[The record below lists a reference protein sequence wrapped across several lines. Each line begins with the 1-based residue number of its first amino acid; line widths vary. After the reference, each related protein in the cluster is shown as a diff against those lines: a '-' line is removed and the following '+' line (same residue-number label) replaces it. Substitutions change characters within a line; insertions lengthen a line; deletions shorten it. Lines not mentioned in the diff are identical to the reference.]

1 MVLRLNG
8 LKKFHKTKNKEE
20 IRALDGVS
28 LEADKGEL
36 VGVNGPSG
44 CGKTTLLLVAGGLLY
59 PGGGKVLLDDK
70 DLYSISSDN
79 RDRERAE
86 NMGFVFQQ
94 FYLIPYLDIL
104 ENVLVPSAAS
114 GSHPSSPEK
123 RAKTLIDRFGL
134 SKRIRHKPRELS
146 TGERQRVALARAL
159 INEPKVLFADEPTGN
174 LDDENA
180 EAVLEYISGFAAD
193 GGTVLLVTHDS
204 RITNYAHRRYNMKE
218 GRFY

>member
-8 LKKFHKTKNKEE
+8 LKKFYKTKNKEE

-59 PGGGKVLLDDK
+59 PGGGEVLLDDK

-134 SKRIRHKPRELS
+134 SNRIRHKPGELS

-180 EAVLEYISGFAAD
+180 KAVLEYISGFAED

-204 RITNYAHRRYNMKE
+204 RITNYAHRRYNMKD

>member
-1 MVLRLNG
+1 MVLRLKG
-8 LKKFHKTKNKEE
+8 LKKFYKTKNKEE

-59 PGGGKVLLDDK
+59 PGGGEVLLDDK
-70 DLYSISSDN
+70 DLYSIPPDN

-114 GSHPSSPEK
+114 GSHPSSPGK

-134 SKRIRHKPRELS
+134 SNRIRHKPGELS

-180 EAVLEYISGFAAD
+180 KAVLEYISGFAAD

-218 GRFY
+218 GRLY

>member
-8 LKKFHKTKNKEE
+8 LRKYYKTKNKEK

-44 CGKTTLLLVAGGLLY
+44 CGKTTLLLVAGGLLF
-59 PGGGKVLLDDK
+59 PGGGEVLLDDK
-70 DLYSISSDN
+70 DLYSIPPN
-79 RDRERAE
+79 KRDRERAE

-104 ENVLVPSAAS
+104 ENVLIPSAAS

-134 SKRIRHKPRELS
+134 SNRIRHKPGELS

-180 EAVLEYISGFAAD
+180 KAVLEYISAFAAD